1 TSVNFNVAAVNNA
14 LNAVNSLSTTE
25 SGFSGTNITITNN
38 GPNTITAYSGI
49 LHGNDRVFNITSL
62 SLNDSSLVTINGD
75 GTHDVVL
82 NIAFNS
88 NVNLKGQV
96 ILNGLT
102 PDQVLWNFTS
112 SGKNV
117 DLGKT

>member
-1 TSVNFNVAAVNNA
+1 INGRVDFYAAQTSPSQFKNSNGGNVGPTSVNFNVAAVNNA

-38 GPNTITAYSGI
+38 GPNTINASSGI

-82 NIAFNS
+82 N
-88 NVNLKGQV
+88 
-96 ILNGLT
+96 
-102 PDQVLWNFTS
+102 
-112 SGKNV
+112 
-117 DLGKT
+117 